1 MPSTRKREATEK
13 RSKRSDVMSDLE
25 NLDVIL
31 GGFPENDLDNEPE
44 NEPDVDST
52 SAGLQE
58 STDTLKKDFRS
69 LLKNSSRGN
78 SVIAI
83 ETVRAINEDLILR

>member
-1 MPSTRKREATEK
+1 MPSTRKREATER

-25 NLDVIL
+25 NLDVML

-83 ETVRAINEDLILR
+83 ETVRAINENLILR